1 MSTETF
7 MNIIRGLF
15 VLLFVL
21 LFFAVAGCAGS
32 VTTVGLDGSKTSKPA
47 AVAVME
53 ASALSHSTC
62 EPSQQQLD
70 VTEITKL
77 SASAQAEYMRNV
89 PMMMVLGL
97 LQDKDGGCH
106 AQVASATKE
115 YFRSQATKYRQ
126 FGNFGQTIGRWVGGY
141 LIADSVIDGIAAA
154 GAVGDTNVGEIN
166 VSAGSQGAAGE
177 EFGVPGGSVNQNVN
191 IGNGTLT
198 SAGEGGVNA
207 FGEKPILG
215 DGNTFNDNDSPS
227 TSVLSPL
234 D

>member
-7 MNIIRGLF
+7 MNTIRSIF
-15 VLLFVL
+15 ILLVVL

-32 VTTVGLDGSKTSKPA
+32 SKIEYADGRTESIPA
-47 AVAVME
+47 AVSVME
-53 ASALSHSTC
+53 ASALAHSSC
-62 EPSQQQLD
+62 EPAQQQLD

-115 YFRSQATKYRQ
+115 YFRSQATKYQ
-126 FGNFGQTIGRWVGGY
+126 QWGMVGRAGVVGGFAY
-141 LIADSVIDGIAAA
+141 LGVKSVVDAIAAA

-215 DGNTFNDNDSPS
+215 DGNTFNDNDSPN